1 MRFYNIGPL
10 VIMSALNRIGLL
22 FGLDRCYKNT
32 ILMPLKSQLSTGFT
46 IKLKIRLLSIQIY
59 KLYHYWITKSDWK
72 LYLLSVICYWRH
84 GCTYRRSLVFM
95 VEEEVESWGWWRFRL
110 MLRMLWRC
118 RRRFLGRIFMCWD
131 KFLKI

>member
-1 MRFYNIGPL
+1 M
-10 VIMSALNRIGLL
+10 
-22 FGLDRCYKNT
+22 
-32 ILMPLKSQLSTGFT
+32 STGFT
-46 IKLKIRLLSIQIY
+46 ITLKIRLLSIQLY

-95 VEEEVESWGWWRFRL
+95 VEEEVDSWGWWRFRL

-118 RRRFLGRIFMCWD
+118 RRRLRRRFGKFYDEFLCFETNFW
-131 KFLKI
+131 KFRTDEFFWWENKWEVNNRLAGLSRGLRRFVAR